1 MRDRTGAKRQI
12 GTTGALALLLACG
25 PAGHSTPQGGPA
37 KAEAAKTEEVKA
49 VEPAK
54 VEAKAVEPAKALEKP
69 VLVAAPA
76 DGEVAAIVQAEL
88 ARASGQLVVYV
99 GATWCD
105 PCKVFHDALVAGQ
118 LDRELAGV
126 RFVEFDMDRDKE
138 RLADAGYVSRYIPLL
153 AVPGPDGRASGR
165 QIEGGIKGP
174 GAATHIL
181 ARLVPLLAGADNVR

>member
-12 GTTGALALLLACG
+12 GATGALALALACG
-25 PAGHSTPQGGPA
+25 PAGQATPQGGPA
-37 KAEAAKTEEVKA
+37 RAEAAQTEAK
-49 VEPAK
+49 VEAAK
-54 VEAKAVEPAKALEKP
+54 VEAKASEPAKALERP
-69 VLVAAPA
+69 VLIAAPA
-76 DGEVAAIVQAEL
+76 EGEVAAIVQAEL
-88 ARASGQLVVYV
+88 ARARGPLVVYV

-105 PCKVFHDALVAGQ
+105 PCRVFHDALVAGQ

-138 RLADAGYVSRYIPLL
+138 RLAAAGYVSRLIPLL
-153 AVPGPDGRASGR
+153 ALPGPDGRASGR

>member
-25 PAGHSTPQGGPA
+25 PAGQATPQGGPA
-37 KAEAAKTEEVKA
+37 KAEAAKAEAKA
-49 VEPAK
+49 APAK
-54 VEAKAVEPAKALEKP
+54 VEAKALEKP
-69 VLVAAPA
+69 VLIAAPA
-76 DGEVAAIVQAEL
+76 EGEVAAIVQAEL

-138 RLADAGYVSRYIPLL
+138 RLADAGYMSRYIPLL

-165 QIEGGIKGP
+165 QIEGAIKGP

>member
-1 MRDRTGAKRQI
+1 MRDRTGTKRQL
-12 GTTGALALLLACG
+12 GATGALALLLACG
-25 PAGHSTPQGGPA
+25 PAGPAGPA
-37 KAEAAKTEEVKA
+37 EAGK
-49 VEPAK
+49 VEAAK
-54 VEAKAVEPAKALEKP
+54 VEAKTEAAKAAAKTEAPASEKP
-69 VLVAAPA
+69 VLIAAPA

-88 ARASGQLVVYV
+88 ARGSGQMVVYV

-105 PCKVFHDALVAGQ
+105 PCRVFHDALVNGQ

-138 RLADAGYVSRYIPLL
+138 RLAAAGYVSRYIPLF